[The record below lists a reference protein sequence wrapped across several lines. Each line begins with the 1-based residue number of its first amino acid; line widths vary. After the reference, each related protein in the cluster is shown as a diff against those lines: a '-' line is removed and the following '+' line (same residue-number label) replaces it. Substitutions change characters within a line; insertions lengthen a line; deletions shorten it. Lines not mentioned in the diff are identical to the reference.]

1 MDIKILSHEEQ
12 TGGLVVT
19 FAVELPFFL
28 TPLSP
33 PSVLP
38 LQTLV
43 NITNS
48 LSSNIQGTTK
58 KTTIMCNITTNESVA
73 VSPSPS
79 ATLDTILS
87 VDTVPSVTPTDGS
100 VPEVSEDQ
108 ERRNSVIVTIGLT
121 TLEQVGITDYMYVCT
136 MEFYNWFNKSK
147 YNRKI
152 TINQRFFGR
161 NWTVV

>member
-79 ATLDTILS
+79 ATLDT
-87 VDTVPSVTPTDGS
+87 VPSVTPTDGRA
-100 VPEVSEDQ
+100 PEVSEDQ
-108 ERRNSVIVTIGLT
+108 ERRDSVIVTIGLT
-121 TLEQVGITDYMYVCT
+121 TLEQVGISDYMYIFT
-136 MEFYNWFNKSK
+136 MEFYNWFNKST
-147 YNRKI
+147 YNHKI
-152 TINQRFFGR
+152 TISKRFFGECELL
-161 NWTVV
+161 V